1 MAMDFQEIIDLIQEA
16 LPDAQITLKD
26 LAGDGDHFAA
36 HIVSSQFLG
45 KTRVQQHQIVYQA
58 LQGKMGTALHA
69 LSLETSLPSLVVDC

>member
-1 MAMDFQEIIDLIQEA
+1 MDSQEIIDLIQTG

-36 HIVSSQFLG
+36 HIVSKQFIG
-45 KTRVQQHQIVYQA
+45 KTRIQQHQIVYQA

-69 LSLETSLPSLVVDC
+69 LALETACPGI